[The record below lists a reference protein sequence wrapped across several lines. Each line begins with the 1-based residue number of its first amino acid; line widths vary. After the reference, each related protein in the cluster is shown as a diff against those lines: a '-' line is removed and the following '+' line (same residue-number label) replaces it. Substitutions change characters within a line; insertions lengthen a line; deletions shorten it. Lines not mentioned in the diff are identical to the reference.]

1 MDQLIIATDS
11 VLNNETVSDTKVIPM
26 LYDFGDNDGA
36 FIMICA
42 FLLVTLQTGFA
53 LLESG
58 CVSEKNE
65 IDMMLRNV
73 VDIVLGGISFW
84 LFGYAFM
91 MGRSNHGNPFI
102 GLGDFLID
110 PSVLDPL
117 MGNILVVYLFQMTF
131 SASATTIVGGA
142 VAERCNFKAYCLFSF
157 LNTIVYCIPAGWV
170 WGEHGFLSKLGVV
183 DIAGSGPVHLVGGAS
198 AFASA
203 VMLGPRLGR
212 YAKGIEPLPLGN
224 PVNACM
230 GLFVLW
236 WGWLAFNSGS
246 TYGVSGAKWVYAAR
260 AAVMTMMGSFGG
272 GSFSM
277 IYSMA
282 RNEGRLDIVDLIN
295 GILAS
300 LVSVTAGCFLYHAWE
315 AIIIGAI
322 GSALCCLCMPLFDK
336 MGVDDP
342 VGASAVHGVAG
353 IWGVLAVGLFAD
365 NPVPLGTTNG
375 RFGLFKGGGWY
386 LLGVQSLSALCLACW
401 SICTT
406 LALLWI
412 INKIVPIRMDP
423 NEELLGADLM
433 EHRIRHSQIGISRAL
448 SALAPL
454 KVDLDDVVN
463 APSIGRNPGH
473 DQCLDEI
480 RAASQKLY
488 EWRSFMDKMSPQK
501 KTKAETSVDKNEFAN
516 KDSFK
521 LRNIKRNNRSN
532 LTTYADNQ
540 GFDGSS
546 GDDGAKLGNKPFAIS
561 GNVLG
566 KIQSERNEQNF
577 AWID

>member
-1 MDQLIIATDS
+1 MVDLVTVANNLFSNVTDS
-11 VLNNETVSDTKVIPM
+11 DSINHSN
-26 LYDFGDNDGA
+26 LYDFGETDGT

-91 MGRSNHGNPFI
+91 MGRSEYSSPFI
-102 GLGDFLID
+102 GFGDFVPD
-110 PSVLDPL
+110 PSISDPL
-117 MGNILVVYLFQMTF
+117 MGQIMAIYLFQMTF

-170 WGEHGFLSKLGVV
+170 WGEHGFLNKLGVV

-203 VMLGPRLGR
+203 IMLGPRLGR

-272 GSFSM
+272 GFFSI
-277 IYSMA
+277 IYSML

-315 AIIIGAI
+315 SIIIGAV
-322 GSALCCLCMPLFDK
+322 GSALCCVSMPIFDK

-365 NPVPLGTTNG
+365 NPIPLTTTKG
-375 RFGLFKGGGWY
+375 RLGLFKGGGWY
-386 LLGVQSLSALCLACW
+386 LLGVQSLSALCLGCW

-423 NEELLGADLM
+423 NDELLGADLM

-454 KVDLDDVVN
+454 KVDLDDVIN
-463 APSIGRNPGH
+463 APAIGRNPGH
-473 DQCLDEI
+473 DQCVNEI

-488 EWRSFMDKMSPQK
+488 EWRAFMDKMSPQK
-501 KTKAETSVDKNEFAN
+501 ILKENSTSHNVASN

-521 LRNIKRNNRSN
+521 LRKLQRKNNPS
-532 LTTYADNQ
+532 YADNY
-540 GFDGSS
+540 GYDGKFTNNVA
-546 GDDGAKLGNKPFAIS
+546 GGNKPFVITGTS
-561 GNVLG
+561 ENSTH
-566 KIQSERNEQNF
+566 QERNDQNF